1 MICQLFRTVAAFRGE
16 PAAPWPTWMRR
27 HASACAA
34 CRDEAEALTRLERSL
49 RRTAAAGRREPAP
62 NLALRVSRAAIHA
75 RVAAASPPGRAPVL
89 GLRWLLAGGVAVLL
103 AALGG
108 RLWFLP
114 SAPAAPPS
122 LVLLDGTRVR
132 EALAATDPGNLLAAS
147 QRLDD
152 PLQRELDLLVADAR
166 QAARSLAV
174 AFLPAEGP

>member
-1 MICQLFRTVAAFRGE
+1 
-16 PAAPWPTWMRR
+16 
-27 HASACAA
+27 
-34 CRDEAEALTRLERSL
+34 
-49 RRTAAAGRREPAP
+49 
-62 NLALRVSRAAIHA
+62 
-75 RVAAASPPGRAPVL
+75 
-89 GLRWLLAGGVAVLL
+89 L

-147 QRLDD
+147 QHLDD